1 MLPRGKACRERR
13 GGALRPALSKRQSPG
28 LRCWVR
34 LDLEHGPRSA
44 IDHFE
49 SAPFVGLTL
58 TLADPLVLQWKQAL
72 GRRGRMPQLGM
83 WELMVILGIFVLLF
97 GGKKLPEV
105 AKGLGEGI
113 RNFKTAL
120 KGEDKAPA
128 AEEKKQA

>member
-1 MLPRGKACRERR
+1 
-13 GGALRPALSKRQSPG
+13 
-28 LRCWVR
+28 
-34 LDLEHGPRSA
+34 
-44 IDHFE
+44 
-49 SAPFVGLTL
+49 
-58 TLADPLVLQWKQAL
+58 
-72 GRRGRMPQLGM
+72 MPQLGM

-120 KGEDKAPA
+120 KGDDKAPA